1 MTFNTAKLLTDMVD
15 FIIIVNKS
23 GGAHLSN
30 GDTIT
35 CIEQI

>member
-23 GGAHLSN
+23 RGAHLAD
-30 GDTIT
+30 GDTI
-35 CIEQI
+35 IEQI